1 MTTFLTAL
9 AQLLP
14 QAVPSVLVGL
24 FLWWQMV
31 AMEARQEKRMDRMED
46 HLREDMKE
54 LRGLFAKA
62 LAPDPITA
70 S

>member
-1 MTTFLTAL
+1 MTTFPTAL

-62 LAPDPITA
+62 LARDPVTA